1 MSTNLTVVGAAPN
14 LPAALGPDLTAAVDL
29 AKAEKAASTRKAYGT
44 DFRLFKAWCEVKG
57 VSPLPASPETVAAF
71 LAAETGNGTKP
82 STLARRVAAIRYA
95 HKLAHLD
102 TPTDS
107 EAVKATLRGIRRTVG
122 AAKVRKAPAV
132 AAKVRAMVALAP
144 PGLKGVRVGLYRGGT
159 GILKIGKA

>member
-1 MSTNLTVVGAAPN
+1 M
-14 LPAALGPDLTAAVDL
+14 
-29 AKAEKAASTRKAYGT
+29 
-44 DFRLFKAWCEVKG
+44 
-57 VSPLPASPETVAAF
+57 AAF
-71 LAAETGNGTKP
+71 LAAESGDGTKP

-144 PGLKGVRVGLYRGGT
+144 PGVERSVGLAACPVAEAG
-159 GILKIGKA
+159 

>member
-1 MSTNLTVVGAAPN
+1 
-14 LPAALGPDLTAAVDL
+14 
-29 AKAEKAASTRKAYGT
+29 
-44 DFRLFKAWCEVKG
+44 
-57 VSPLPASPETVAAF
+57 LPASPETVAAF
-71 LAAETGNGTKP
+71 LAAETGHGTKP

-95 HKLAHLD
+95 HKLANLD

-144 PGLKGVRVGLYRGGT
+144 KGLKGVRDRALLLLGFAGAFRDVPSWSPST
-159 GILKIGKA
+159 

>member
-14 LPAALGPDLTAAVDL
+14 LPAALSPDLTAAVDL
-29 AKAEKAASTRKAYGT
+29 AKAEKAVSTRKAYGT
-44 DFRLFKAWCEVKG
+44 DFRLFKAWCEAKG
-57 VSPLPASPETVAAF
+57 VSSLPASAETVAAF

-107 EAVKATLRGIRRTVG
+107 EAVKATGHPAYGGRSQSTKGSGCSRRGAG
-122 AAKVRKAPAV
+122 NGCA
-132 AAKVRAMVALAP
+132 
-144 PGLKGVRVGLYRGGT
+144 GS
-159 GILKIGKA
+159 